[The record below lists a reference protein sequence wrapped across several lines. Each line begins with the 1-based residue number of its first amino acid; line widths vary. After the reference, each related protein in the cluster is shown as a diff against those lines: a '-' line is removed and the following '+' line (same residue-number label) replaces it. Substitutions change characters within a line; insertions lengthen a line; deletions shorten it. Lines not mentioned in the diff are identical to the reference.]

1 MSNLDLYEKVRQVPQ
16 EAQKTISG
24 GRLKGMTDIN
34 PMWRIKTLTE
44 HFGICGVG
52 WKVVPKRFWIEEGA
66 NNEKTAFSEIEL
78 FVKDG
83 DKWSDAIPGIG
94 GSMLTSKESNGLYTS
109 DECYKMAFTDAI
121 SVACKML
128 GFGADVYW
136 IADKT
141 KYDKTPNNNA
151 KNENTPSKLEKPLS
165 KYQKLMACVN
175 ASSKTLTDVNEWIKN
190 KTGKVINVN
199 ALADD
204 IYTELYDYFDKLALE
219 QNPPNFDDNDL
230 PF

>member
-1 MSNLDLYEKVRQVPQ
+1 
-16 EAQKTISG
+16 
-24 GRLKGMTDIN
+24 
-34 PMWRIKTLTE
+34 
-44 HFGICGVG
+44 
-52 WKVVPKRFWIEEGA
+52 
-66 NNEKTAFSEIEL
+66 
-78 FVKDG
+78 
-83 DKWSDAIPGIG
+83 
-94 GSMLTSKESNGLYTS
+94 MLISKESGGLYTS

-141 KYDKTPNNNA
+141 KYDKTLNNNA
-151 KNENTPSKLEKPLS
+151 KSENIPSKLDKPLS
-165 KYQKLMACVN
+165 KYQKLISCVN
-175 ASSKTLTDVNEWIKN
+175 AGGKTLTDVNEWIKN

-204 IYTELYDYFDKLALE
+204 IYAELYDYFDKLALE